1 MRSMKTKVM
10 FVLGVVA
17 LACSVMP
24 ALHAVSAVPEI
35 DTNSLVSGLALAS
48 AAVFMFRARR
58 RTK

>member
-1 MRSMKTKVM
+1 MRSKVM
-10 FVLGVVA
+10 FVLGVIA

-24 ALHAVSAVPEI
+24 ALHAATTVPEI
-35 DTNSLVSGLALAS
+35 DANSLASGLALAS

>member
-1 MRSMKTKVM
+1 MRSKVM

-24 ALHAVSAVPEI
+24 ALHAQVLAPEI
-35 DTNSLVSGLALAS
+35 DPGSLVSGLTLAS